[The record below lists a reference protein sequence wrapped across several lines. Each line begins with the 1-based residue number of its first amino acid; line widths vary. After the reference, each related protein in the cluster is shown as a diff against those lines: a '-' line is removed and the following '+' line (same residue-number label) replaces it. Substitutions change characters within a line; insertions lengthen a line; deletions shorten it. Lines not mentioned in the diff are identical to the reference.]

1 MKFGCCGNM
10 VAAGVD
16 KTGIEIINQLETIG
30 YDYIELPLAQLME
43 LDDIQFK
50 KIKEKIE
57 RSDIKCEVCNC
68 LFPAYLKIT
77 GSNVNIPKI
86 QEYIENA
93 FIRAEELGVEYIV
106 FGSGPA
112 KKVPDGFPMEK
123 AWGQL
128 IILSKF
134 LDSIA
139 KKNNII
145 ILVEALRRVECN
157 IVNTIAEGYKLV
169 KAVKGN
175 NFSLVAD
182 YYHMAIE
189 REDPEILIGAADYI
203 KHVHFARVE
212 GRVFPKNIYEDSYL
226 PFINA
231 LKLINYHGRV
241 SIEAYSSDF
250 YNDAVISLQFLKRF
264 F

>member
-1 MKFGCCGNM
+1 MI
-10 VAAGVD
+10 AAGVD

-43 LDDIQFK
+43 LNDIQFK

-57 RSDIKCEVCNC
+57 HSNIKCEVCNC
-68 LFPAYLKIT
+68 LFPEYLKLT
-77 GSNVNIPKI
+77 GSNINTHKI
-86 QEYIENA
+86 QKYVKNA
-93 FIRAEELGVEYIV
+93 FTRAEELGVKYIV

-112 KKVPDGFPMEK
+112 KMVPDGFPMEE
-123 AWGQL
+123 AWDQL
-128 IILSKF
+128 IFLSKF

-139 KKNNII
+139 KKHNII
-145 ILVEALRRVECN
+145 VLVEALRRVECN
-157 IVNTIAEGYKLV
+157 IVNTIGEGFKLV
-169 KAVKGN
+169 KEVKGN

-182 YYHMAIE
+182 YYHMSIE
-189 REDPEILIGAADYI
+189 RENPEILIKVAEHI

-226 PFINA
+226 PFINV
-231 LKLINYHGRV
+231 LKLINYCGRV

-250 YNDAVISLQFLKRF
+250 YNDAVKSLQFLKRYF
-264 F
+264 